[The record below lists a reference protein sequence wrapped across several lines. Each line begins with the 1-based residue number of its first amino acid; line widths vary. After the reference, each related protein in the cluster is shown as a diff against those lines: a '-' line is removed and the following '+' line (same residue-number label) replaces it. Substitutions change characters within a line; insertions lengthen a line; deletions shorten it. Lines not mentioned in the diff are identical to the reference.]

1 MECQERRRRI
11 VPARRLPTIFGWSVS
26 WKRASTRTR
35 TCSPPWTSGIA
46 HTTTAISSCSRRSR
60 VWLGISETTLAG
72 LNKVESFR
80 ESDRKELTQ
89 ALLAA
94 LTAAPKTNRA
104 GSVIG
109 MVLGSVALAVVIV
122 LIVMGRLH

>member
-1 MECQERRRRI
+1 MLATMDERHRAHDNRYQQLQSQI
-11 VPARRLPTIFGWSVS
+11 ARL
-26 WKRASTRTR
+26 A
-35 TCSPPWTSGIA
+35 
-46 HTTTAISSCSRRSR
+46 
-60 VWLGISETTLAG
+60 GISETTLAG